1 MTEDRLIEFLKSQMD
16 GLRSELSQTRSELKE
31 VAGAMRQLELHLAKL
46 DTENLAHRQQALQ
59 DRISKFEKQALTE
72 DDVLNLRAQV
82 AGLVTEST
90 ERKAQMRLLK
100 GGLAVLSAVNLLLMI
115 YLGWKRI

>member
-1 MTEDRLIEFLKSQMD
+1 M
-16 GLRSELSQTRSELKE
+16 
-31 VAGAMRQLELHLAKL
+31 
-46 DTENLAHRQQALQ
+46 
-59 DRISKFEKQALTE
+59 
-72 DDVLNLRAQV
+72 LNLRAQV